1 MGWQVDFGSRWHF
14 TRQKRKRIR
23 AAKTS
28 TKSFRL
34 CGSCFPAS
42 RGVRRRPP
50 TAVQNAL
57 AGEVRRFAASSSP
70 RSTVAQQGGASPVP
84 MPSGHVRVLFLV
96 RAHLRLLTH
105 AGLTWLRFW
114 QNRAAAMRCALCAA
128 TPRPKSGDISGA
140 GRFFA
145 MSAQTSTWPAFHVC
159 QRTRSATRTPSL
171 CGITS
176 WTPTRGRLYDTAR
189 GLNMRTRCSGIVKHT
204 ISFMSRVAFRP
215 PSSGRS
221 R

>member
-1 MGWQVDFGSRWHF
+1 MAFFGGF
-14 TRQKRKRIR
+14 QQKGYRRSKHLHKI
-23 AAKTS
+23 
-28 TKSFRL
+28 RL
-34 CGSCFPAS
+34 CGSCCPAS
-42 RGVRRRPP
+42 RVVHRMPP

-57 AGEVRRFAASSSP
+57 AGEVRRFAASSP

-215 PSSGRS
+215 PLSGSSR
-221 R
+221 